1 LKIFRFLIF
10 LVFFLF
16 LGASGFIYG
25 SMNWISENSKSPGLD
40 TSSEILIEPGANQP
54 QIASL
59 LKQHNVIKSA
69 LLFRMTTRFL
79 AVDHRL
85 KPGVYSFQS
94 GDDLN
99 TVIFRLLKGNMP
111 TVPVTIPEGI
121 TLKRIAAILEDNGI
135 CNSSDFLNEIS
146 NPELLLKVF
155 PDWDPT
161 PDPEGLAFPDTY
173 TFFKPTPSAK
183 VAERMLRLTKHQMDK
198 IFTET
203 LPGGLSHYQGCIL
216 ASIVECE
223 AALPEERKRIAS
235 VFYNRLEKR
244 IKLESCATVLY
255 AIGGHKSR
263 VLYEDLK
270 IDSPFNTYRYTG
282 LPPAPISN
290 FGAASMRAVA
300 SPEQTDFLF
309 FVSDGN
315 RGHNFSRTLNEHNKN
330 RYKFFQKR
338 KETRKND

>member
-1 LKIFRFLIF
+1 ML
-10 LVFFLF
+10 FLF
-16 LGASGFIYG
+16 FGAIGFFYG
-25 SMNWISENSKSPGLD
+25 AISWISENSQCPGLD

-54 QIASL
+54 QIAAL
-59 LKQHNVIKSA
+59 LKRHNVIRSA
-69 LLFRMTTRFL
+69 LLFRIATRFL

-85 KPGVYSFQS
+85 KPGVYSFQP

-99 TVIFRLLKGNMP
+99 KVIFRLLKGNMP
-111 TVPVTIPEGI
+111 TVQVTIPEGV
-121 TLKRIAAILEDNGI
+121 TLKRIAAILEGNGI
-135 CNSSDFLNEIS
+135 CGAGNFLSEIA

-155 PDWDPT
+155 PNWQPS

-173 TFFKPTPSAK
+173 MFFKPTPAAK

-198 IFTET
+198 IFPPE
-203 LPGGLSHYQGCIL
+203 LPGNLTHYQGCIL
-216 ASIVECE
+216 ASIVESE
-223 AALPEERKRIAS
+223 AALPEERKLIAS

-270 IDSPFNTYRYTG
+270 IDSPFNTYRYPG

-300 SPEQTDFLF
+300 SPEKTDYLF

-315 RGHNFSRTLNEHNKN
+315 RGHNFSKSLNEHNKN